1 MSEKS
6 ESKLARSF
14 SIELSR
20 GDQIRRVSFPEG
32 SGKGLMIEG
41 LIGEVTEIEI
51 IEDILLEIRATDG
64 VLRIELSRDELKN
77 TLKGKK
83 SR

>member
-1 MSEKS
+1 
-6 ESKLARSF
+6 
-14 SIELSR
+14 
-20 GDQIRRVSFPEG
+20 
-32 SGKGLMIEG
+32 MIEG